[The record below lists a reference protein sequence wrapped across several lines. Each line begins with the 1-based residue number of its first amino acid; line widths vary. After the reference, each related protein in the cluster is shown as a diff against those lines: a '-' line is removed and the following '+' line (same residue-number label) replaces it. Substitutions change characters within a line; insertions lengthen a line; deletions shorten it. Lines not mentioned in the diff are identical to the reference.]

1 MSTMINSYKDLKV
14 WNKAMDL
21 TTMVYDALKT
31 FPPKEEYGLSSQMR
45 RSSVSIPSNIAE
57 GYGRNST
64 LDYCRFLQI
73 ALGSAYELE
82 TQVELARR
90 LDYVDNDTANKLAT
104 QLTEVGRMLNSLI
117 NKIKPDKNK
126 SQNTNNQTD
135 NINRATRF

>member
-1 MSTMINSYKDLKV
+1 MGMINSYKDLKV

-135 NINRATRF
+135 NTN

>member
-104 QLTEVGRMLNSLI
+104 QLTEIGRMLNSLI
-117 NKIKPDKNK
+117 NKIKLDKNK
-126 SQNTNNQTD
+126 LQNTNNQTD
-135 NINRATRF
+135 NIN

>member
-1 MSTMINSYKDLKV
+1 MINSYKDLKV

-90 LDYVDNDTANKLAT
+90 LDYVDNDTANKLTT

-135 NINRATRF
+135 NIN

>member
-82 TQVELARR
+82 TQAELARR
-90 LDYVDNDTANKLAT
+90 IDYVDNDTANKLAS

-135 NINRATRF
+135 NIN

>member
-1 MSTMINSYKDLKV
+1 MGTTIKSYKDLQV

-82 TQVELARR
+82 TQVELTHR
-90 LDYVDNDTANKLAT
+90 LNYIDNETTQMLAA
-104 QLTEVGRMLNSLI
+104 QLSEVGRMLNSMI
-117 NKIKPDKNK
+117 NKIKPDKDK

-135 NINRATRF
+135 NIE

>member
-1 MSTMINSYKDLKV
+1 MINSYKDLKV

-90 LDYVDNDTANKLAT
+90 IDYVDNDTANKLAT

-135 NINRATRF
+135 NIN

>member
-1 MSTMINSYKDLKV
+1 
-14 WNKAMDL
+14 MDL

-82 TQVELARR
+82 TQVELAHR
-90 LDYVDNDTANKLAT
+90 LNYIDNETTQKLAG
-104 QLTEVGRMLNSLI
+104 QLSEVGRMLNSMI
-117 NKIKPDKNK
+117 NKIKPDKDK
-126 SQNTNNQTD
+126 TQNANNQTD
-135 NINRATRF
+135 NIE

>member
-1 MSTMINSYKDLKV
+1 MINSYKDLKV

-90 LDYVDNDTANKLAT
+90 IDYVDNDTANKLAT

-126 SQNTNNQTD
+126 TQNTNNQTN
-135 NINRATRF
+135 NIN

>member
-1 MSTMINSYKDLKV
+1 MNSYKDLKV

-135 NINRATRF
+135 NIN

>member
-135 NINRATRF
+135 NIN

>member
-1 MSTMINSYKDLKV
+1 MGTINSYKDLKV

-90 LDYVDNDTANKLAT
+90 IDYVDNDTANKLAS

-135 NINRATRF
+135 NIN

>member
-1 MSTMINSYKDLKV
+1 MGTINSYKDLKV

-90 LDYVDNDTANKLAT
+90 LDYVDNDTANTLAT

-135 NINRATRF
+135 NIN

>member
-1 MSTMINSYKDLKV
+1 MGTINSYKDLKV

-73 ALGSAYELE
+73 SLGSAYELE

-90 LDYVDNDTANKLAT
+90 LDYIDNDTANKLAT

-126 SQNTNNQTD
+126 LQNTNNQTD
-135 NINRATRF
+135 NIN

>member
-1 MSTMINSYKDLKV
+1 MGTINSYKDLKV

-126 SQNTNNQTD
+126 LQ
-135 NINRATRF
+135 NINNKTDKIN

>member
-1 MSTMINSYKDLKV
+1 MGTINSYKDLKV

-135 NINRATRF
+135 NIN

>member
-1 MSTMINSYKDLKV
+1 MGTINSYKDLKV

-82 TQVELARR
+82 TQDELARR

-126 SQNTNNQTD
+126 LQNINNQTD
-135 NINRATRF
+135 NIN

>member
-1 MSTMINSYKDLKV
+1 MGTINSYKDLKV

-45 RSSVSIPSNIAE
+45 RCSVSIPSNIAE

-126 SQNTNNQTD
+126 LQNINNQTD
-135 NINRATRF
+135 NIN

>member
-1 MSTMINSYKDLKV
+1 MKSYKDLQV

-82 TQVELARR
+82 TQVELAHR
-90 LDYVDNDTANKLAT
+90 LNYIDNETTQMLAA
-104 QLTEVGRMLNSLI
+104 QLSEVGRMLNSMI
-117 NKIKPDKNK
+117 NKIKPDKDK

-135 NINRATRF
+135 NIE

>member
-1 MSTMINSYKDLKV
+1 MGTTIKSYKDLQV

-126 SQNTNNQTD
+126 PQNTNNQTD
-135 NINRATRF
+135 NIN

>member
-1 MSTMINSYKDLKV
+1 MGTINSYKDLKV

-90 LDYVDNDTANKLAT
+90 LDYVDNDTANKLAS

-126 SQNTNNQTD
+126 PQNTNSQTD
-135 NINRATRF
+135 NIN

>member
-1 MSTMINSYKDLKV
+1 MGTINSYKDLKV

-90 LDYVDNDTANKLAT
+90 LDYVDNDTANKLAS

-135 NINRATRF
+135 NIN

>member
-90 LDYVDNDTANKLAT
+90 LDYVDNDTANKLTT

-126 SQNTNNQTD
+126 PQNTNNRTD
-135 NINRATRF
+135 NIN

>member
-73 ALGSAYELE
+73 ALGSDYELE

-90 LDYVDNDTANKLAT
+90 LDYVDNDTANKLAS

-117 NKIKPDKNK
+117 NKIKPDKN
-126 SQNTNNQTD
+126 
-135 NINRATRF
+135 

>member
-1 MSTMINSYKDLKV
+1 MGTINSYKDLKV

-45 RSSVSIPSNIAE
+45 RCSVSIPSNIAE

-73 ALGSAYELE
+73 ALGSVYELE

-90 LDYVDNDTANKLAT
+90 LDYIDNDTANKLAT

-117 NKIKPDKNK
+117 NKI
-126 SQNTNNQTD
+126 
-135 NINRATRF
+135 

>member
-1 MSTMINSYKDLKV
+1 MGMINSYKDLKV

-21 TTMVYDALKT
+21 TTMVYDALKA

-64 LDYCRFLQI
+64 FDYCRFLQI

-90 LDYVDNDTANKLAT
+90 LDYIDGDTAKKLAS
-104 QLTEVGRMLNSLI
+104 QLTEVGRMLNSMI

-126 SQNTNNQTD
+126 SQNTNNQTN
-135 NINRATRF
+135 NIN

>member
-1 MSTMINSYKDLKV
+1 MGTINSYKDLKV

-90 LDYVDNDTANKLAT
+90 LDYVDNDTANKLTT

-135 NINRATRF
+135 NIN

>member
-82 TQVELARR
+82 TQVELALR
-90 LDYVDNDTANKLAT
+90 LDYVDNDSANKLAT

-126 SQNTNNQTD
+126 PQNTNNQTD
-135 NINRATRF
+135 NIN

>member
-90 LDYVDNDTANKLAT
+90 LDYVDNDTANKLTT

-135 NINRATRF
+135 NIN

>member
-90 LDYVDNDTANKLAT
+90 LDYVDNDTANTLAT

-135 NINRATRF
+135 NIN

>member
-1 MSTMINSYKDLKV
+1 MGTINSYKDLKV

-82 TQVELARR
+82 TQVELALR

-126 SQNTNNQTD
+126 PQNTNNQTD
-135 NINRATRF
+135 NIN

>member
-1 MSTMINSYKDLKV
+1 MGTTIKSYKDLQV

-135 NINRATRF
+135 NIN

>member
-1 MSTMINSYKDLKV
+1 MGTINSYKDLKV

-126 SQNTNNQTD
+126 LQNINNQTD
-135 NINRATRF
+135 NIN

>member
-1 MSTMINSYKDLKV
+1 MGTTIKSYKDLQV

-82 TQVELARR
+82 TQVELAHR
-90 LDYVDNDTANKLAT
+90 LNYIDNETTQMLAA
-104 QLTEVGRMLNSLI
+104 QLSEVGRMLNSMI
-117 NKIKPDKNK
+117 NKIKPDKDK

-135 NINRATRF
+135 NIE

>member
-73 ALGSAYELE
+73 ALGSVYELE

-126 SQNTNNQTD
+126 TQNTNNQTD
-135 NINRATRF
+135 NIN

>member
-1 MSTMINSYKDLKV
+1 
-14 WNKAMDL
+14 MDL

-135 NINRATRF
+135 NIN

>member
-1 MSTMINSYKDLKV
+1 MGTINSYKDLKV

-64 LDYCRFLQI
+64 FDYCRFLQI

-90 LDYVDNDTANKLAT
+90 LDYIDGDTANKLAT
-104 QLTEVGRMLNSLI
+104 QLTEVGRMLNSMI

-126 SQNTNNQTD
+126 PQNTNNQTN
-135 NINRATRF
+135 NIN

>member
-1 MSTMINSYKDLKV
+1 MNSYKDLKV

-90 LDYVDNDTANKLAT
+90 LDYVDNDTANKLAS

-126 SQNTNNQTD
+126 TQNTNNQTD
-135 NINRATRF
+135 NIN

>member
-1 MSTMINSYKDLKV
+1 MGTINSYKDLKV

-73 ALGSAYELE
+73 ALGSVYELE

-135 NINRATRF
+135 NIN

>member
-1 MSTMINSYKDLKV
+1 MGTINSYKDLKV

-21 TTMVYDALKT
+21 TTMFYDALKT

-90 LDYVDNDTANKLAT
+90 IDYVDNDTANKLAS

-135 NINRATRF
+135 NIN